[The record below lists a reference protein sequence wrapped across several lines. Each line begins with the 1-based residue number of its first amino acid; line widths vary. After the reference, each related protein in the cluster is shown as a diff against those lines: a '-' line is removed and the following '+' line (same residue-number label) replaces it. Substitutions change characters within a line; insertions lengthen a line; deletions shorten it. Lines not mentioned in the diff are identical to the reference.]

1 MMDSPGSALSTDV
14 ESPLPSTSLPE
25 RVGAGLMAGA
35 LLFMLG
41 FHLVPT
47 FLMGFLVYSLM
58 HHVGLGVRSLKLSSG
73 KHARWWALGV
83 LSLVALVLTGL
94 GLWGFAWLWRAR
106 ESQVPELLTQMAQVL
121 ERTRHG
127 LGDRFIPEAFTDAD
141 TLGEAVTDLLRDHAE
156 ALKAAGNHAGHA
168 LAHSVAGLL
177 LGILAA
183 FHTVE
188 TQAPARP
195 LSEAL
200 AQRMGRLLGA
210 FEAVV
215 FAQVRISALNT
226 GLTAF
231 FLYAVLP
238 LFHVHLP
245 LRPTLVAVTFA
256 AGLLPVV
263 GNLLSNSAIVLIS
276 LGVGPGVG
284 LASLVY
290 LVVVH
295 KVEYVLNARIVGSRI
310 AARPWEVLLAM
321 VLMEAAFGL
330 PGLVVAPILY
340 AYAKGEFAVR
350 GWV

>member
-1 MMDSPGSALSTDV
+1 MSEAA
-14 ESPLPSTSLPE
+14 ESLPPSQALPE
-25 RVGAGLMAGA
+25 RVAAGLLAGA

-58 HHVGLGVRSLKLSSG
+58 HHVGLAMRSLKLTSG
-73 KHARWWALGV
+73 KHAHWWALGV
-83 LSLVALVLTGL
+83 LSLAALLLTGL

-106 ESQVPELLTQMAQVL
+106 EAQVPELLTHMAQVL

-188 TQAPARP
+188 PQAPTRP
-195 LSEAL
+195 LSEGL
-200 AQRMGRLLGA
+200 AQRLGRLRGA

-226 GLTAF
+226 GLTAL
-231 FLYAVLP
+231 FLYALLP
-238 LFHVHLP
+238 LFGVHLP
-245 LRPTLVAVTFA
+245 LRPTLIAVTFA

-263 GNLLSNSAIVLIS
+263 GNLLSNTAIVLIS
-276 LGVGPGVG
+276 LGVSPGVG
-284 LASLVY
+284 LASLAY
-290 LVVVH
+290 LIVVH
-295 KVEYVLNARIVGSRI
+295 KLEYVLNARIVGTRI

-330 PGLVVAPILY
+330 PGLVMAPILY
-340 AYAKGEFAVR
+340 AYAKGEFAAR

>member
-1 MMDSPGSALSTDV
+1 MSRDLEAALSVD
-14 ESPLPSTSLPE
+14 PLPE
-25 RVGAGLMAGA
+25 RVATGLLAGA
-35 LLFMLG
+35 LLFVLG

-47 FLMGFLVYSLM
+47 FLVGFLVYSLM
-58 HHVGLGVRSLKLSSG
+58 HHVGGAVRKLKLSSG
-73 KHARWWALGV
+73 RHAHWWALGV
-83 LSLVALVLTGL
+83 LSVAALLLTGL

-106 ESQVPELLTQMAQVL
+106 ETQVPELLTHMAQVL

-156 ALKAAGNHAGHA
+156 TLKSAGNHAGHA

-183 FHTVE
+183 FHTE
-188 TQAPARP
+188 GEDAPVRP
-195 LSEAL
+195 LSEGL
-200 AQRMGRLLGA
+200 ARRMARLRGA
-210 FEAVV
+210 FDAVV

-226 GLTAF
+226 GLTAL
-231 FLYAVLP
+231 FLYLLLP
-238 LFHVHLP
+238 LFGVHLP
-245 LRPTLVAVTFA
+245 LRPTLLAVTFLT
-256 AGLLPVV
+256 GLLPVV
-263 GNLLSNSAIVLIS
+263 GNLLSNTAIVLIA

-284 LASLVY
+284 LASLAY
-290 LVVVH
+290 LIVVH
-295 KVEYVLNARIVGSRI
+295 KLEYVLNARIVGTRI

-321 VLMEAAFGL
+321 VALEAAFGL

-340 AYAKGEFAVR
+340 AYAKGELALR